1 MNNERRTFTTEG
13 KKFLDGKI
21 TKEEFEA
28 FFSEF
33 KSSMDSIN
41 KEFEKA
47 VSPAL
52 YFNEDSKKIS
62 DQHEKFKSI
71 YEDMDRGIRIVDS
84 ALLLNN
90 MTKFQKGYSTI
101 TSTADRLSQL
111 KADISVLSNSISM

>member
-62 DQHEKFKSI
+62 DQHEKFKSVRL
-71 YEDMDRGIRIVDS
+71 DRRG
-84 ALLLNN
+84 
-90 MTKFQKGYSTI
+90 
-101 TSTADRLSQL
+101 
-111 KADISVLSNSISM
+111 

>member
-33 KSSMDSIN
+33 KSSLDSIN

-101 TSTADRLSQL
+101 TATADRLSQL
-111 KADISVLSNSISM
+111 KSDISVLSNSISM

>member
-1 MNNERRTFTTEG
+1 MFEF
-13 KKFLDGKI
+13 
-21 TKEEFEA
+21 TKEEFEV

-33 KSSMDSIN
+33 KSTMESIN

-111 KADISVLSNSISM
+111 KSDISMLSNSISM

>member
-1 MNNERRTFTTEG
+1 MTDERRTFTTEG
-13 KKFLDGKI
+13 KKFLDGKM

-71 YEDMDRGIRIVDS
+71 YEVMDRGIRIVDS
-84 ALLLNN
+84 ALLLND

-101 TSTADRLSQL
+101 TSTADKLSAL
-111 KADISVLSNSISM
+111 KSDISALSNSISM

>member
-1 MNNERRTFTTEG
+1 MSDERRTFTTEG

-21 TKEEFEA
+21 TKEEFEV

-33 KSSMDSIN
+33 KSTMESIN

-111 KADISVLSNSISM
+111 KSDISMLSNSISM